1 MPIETKDLVLYESE
15 RLSDT
20 DDGGGKYN
28 GQVIIDGQSNNL
40 FNDISELDRSLGDVS
55 MRKIFPAVTTS
66 DTDLLMGSTVF
77 VSELPKDLAV
87 SALLFSTGN
96 YTDQR
101 KSAQNR
107 VESYLAK
114 GGQIAGT
121 PLDTLWQGMKQ
132 IQVCMFTT
140 ETECNVGDTVVLVSK
155 EGKIDTH
162 EQFVRIL
169 KVETRISKIVV
180 DQKEIEFKIATY
192 SINDPLE
199 IDFVGL
205 SAKSWY
211 NGEKSTT
218 IIRETLVAD
227 TGKYYSSTKATEDIN
242 VGEFTVNVKDVF
254 TQIIPSAQS
263 ETAIIDVN
271 AAGEKATLVPG
282 SDGIIS
288 VSLLAVVSEAQ
299 NLYLGSSIMPLSLS
313 FVLFNQQVNDVGGL
327 LKTTSGAQVGT
338 IDYQKGLIQWTS
350 SAGTGTTTLNTT
362 FKPASSPTQNTQSQ
376 SIKVTQAS
384 QGSNWTG
391 VLVPPPSPGSVSA
404 SFMVKGK
411 FYELKDDGSGQ
422 LKAGS
427 TSIGSGSI
435 NYETGSWLLTTG
447 ELADVGSNIL
457 MLWCTP
463 ISTFVRSN
471 LTIESPSFEVRL
483 GAAVASNSVIV
494 KWSLN
499 GVEKTATTNAQGK
512 FIGDATGS
520 INYATGHG
528 KLTPKLLPQKGTVF
542 TINYNTGLELNQF
555 ENNITP
561 TVDQQ
566 ISFNVGTGNALQ
578 AGSIELTVSLKD
590 QLNVYEGELILTD
603 SKIDNTTGNLYDKL
617 GNIQGTINYN
627 TGAVVITPFLEIL
640 AYEKTYQ
647 PLLYASTK

>member
-15 RLSDT
+15 RLSDN

-55 MRKIFPAVTTS
+55 MRKIFPAVTTI

-77 VSELPKDLAV
+77 ISENPKDPAV
-87 SALLFSTGN
+87 SALLFSTGS

-107 VESYLAK
+107 VESYLSK
-114 GGQIAGT
+114 GTQIAGT

-132 IQVCMFTT
+132 IQVCMFTS
-140 ETECNVGDTVVLVSK
+140 EIESNVGDAIVLVSN
-155 EGKIDTH
+155 GGLINSH
-162 EQFVRIL
+162 EQYVRIL
-169 KVETRISKIVV
+169 KVETRISKIVI
-180 DQKEIEFKIATY
+180 DQKEIEYKIATY
-192 SINDPLE
+192 SISDPLE

-211 NGEKSTT
+211 AGEKPTT

-227 TGKYYSSTKATEDIN
+227 TGKYYSSTQATEDAQL
-242 VGEFTVNVKDVF
+242 GEFTVNVKDVF

-271 AAGEKATLVPG
+271 AAGEKTTLVPG
-282 SDGIIS
+282 NDG
-288 VSLLAVVSEAQ
+288 VVSTSYQVVISTSQ
-299 NLYLGSSIMPLSLS
+299 NFYLGSSVMPSSLS
-313 FVLFNQQVNDVGGL
+313 FALFNQQVNDSGGL
-327 LKTTSGAQVGT
+327 LKTNAGTQVGT
-338 IDYQKGLIQWTS
+338 IDYQKGLIQWTTA
-350 SAGTGTTTLNTT
+350 AGSGNTTLNIA
-362 FKPASSPTQNTQSQ
+362 FKPASTPLQNTQSQ
-376 SIKVTQAS
+376 SIQVTQNN

-391 VLVPPPSPGSVSA
+391 VLIPPPAPGSVSV

-457 MLWCTP
+457 VLWCTP

-471 LTIESPSFEVRL
+471 LTLESPSFELQL
-483 GAAVASNSVIV
+483 GEAVAANSVVV
-494 KWSLN
+494 KWN
-499 GVEKTATTNAQGK
+499 VGDIEKTATSNAQGK
-512 FIGDATGS
+512 FNGDATGS
-520 INYATGHG
+520 INYATGVG
-528 KLTPKLLPQKGTVF
+528 KFIPKILPQKGTVF
-542 TINYNTGLELNQF
+542 TINYNTGFPLNQSAI
-555 ENNITP
+555 ITP
-561 TVDQQ
+561 TVEQEL
-566 ISFNVGTGNALQ
+566 SFNVGTGNALQ
-578 AGSIELTVSLKD
+578 PGSIELKMELQD
-590 QLNVYEGELILTD
+590 QLNQNLTELVLTD
-603 SKIDNTTGNLYDKL
+603 SKVDNTVGNLYDKL
-617 GNIQGTINYN
+617 GNIHGTINYSS
-627 TGAVVITPFLEIL
+627 GAVVIKPYLEVMVYQKNYTPQVFV
-640 AYEKTYQ
+640 
-647 PLLYASTK
+647 SN